1 MLPRSYPFRDGI
13 RAPVSDT
20 LSTETLIAEGVG
32 SLSEPSARGWL
43 SHRRQ
48 VEALYRTRRWP
59 LGRAKS
65 LLKSSLSQAA
75 AEAAIGVDFS
85 LGDEEV
91 SFDVVLD
98 RLQARFL
105 PGTDSAPAISE
116 FLDARQTSL
125 EPLPDWFTRLKV
137 LYRRAFPQSS
147 SDPGLYSAFNSRRGS
162 RTLASAITCCAM
174 SVARSRRPFASL
186 SLRSRGSRLPS
197 TYRGGRN
204 HLPRATVPPVDSAA
218 CSLLPRNPA

>member
-1 MLPRSYPFRDGI
+1 M
-13 RAPVSDT
+13 
-20 LSTETLIAEGVG
+20 
-32 SLSEPSARGWL
+32 SEPSAGGWL
-43 SHRRQ
+43 SHRRR

-59 LGRAKS
+59 LGRAKP

-75 AEAAIGVDFS
+75 AEAALGVDFS

-105 PGTDSAPAISE
+105 LGADSAPAIGE
-116 FLDARQTSL
+116 FLNARQTSL
-125 EPLPDWFTRLKV
+125 EPLPDWFIRLEV
-137 LYRRAFPQSS
+137 LCRRAFPQSG

-174 SVARSRRPFASL
+174 SVARSRRPFTSL
-186 SLRSRGSRLPS
+186 SLRSRGSRLPY
-197 TYRGGRN
+197 TYHGSRS

-218 CSLLPRNPA
+218 RSLHPRNPA

>member
-1 MLPRSYPFRDGI
+1 M
-13 RAPVSDT
+13 
-20 LSTETLIAEGVG
+20 
-32 SLSEPSARGWL
+32 SEPSAGGWL
-43 SHRRQ
+43 SHRRR

-59 LGRAKS
+59 LGRAKP

-75 AEAAIGVDFS
+75 AGAAMGVDFP

-98 RLQARFL
+98 RLQARFPL
-105 PGTDSAPAISE
+105 GGRLRAAIGE
-116 FLDARQTSL
+116 FLNAR
-125 EPLPDWFTRLKV
+125 P
-137 LYRRAFPQSS
+137 YRRAFPQSG
-147 SDPGLYSAFNSRRGS
+147 SDPGPYSAFNSRRGS
-162 RTLASAITCCAM
+162 RTPASAITCCAM

-197 TYRGGRN
+197 TYRGSRS

>member
-1 MLPRSYPFRDGI
+1 M
-13 RAPVSDT
+13 
-20 LSTETLIAEGVG
+20 
-32 SLSEPSARGWL
+32 SEPSAGGWL
-43 SHRRQ
+43 SHRRR

-147 SDPGLYSAFNSRRGS
+147 SDPGLYSAFLAVQFKKGLEDPHLRDHMLRHECSEINEALHIAISAQQGLEAPLRLSRERQP
-162 RTLASAITCCAM
+162 LAPGQCPTCGF
-174 SVARSRRPFASL
+174 RRP
-186 SLRSRGSRLPS
+186 RLGPSPPS
-197 TYRGGRN
+197 THCVCGR
-204 HLPRATVPPVDSAA
+204 DF
-218 CSLLPRNPA
+218 